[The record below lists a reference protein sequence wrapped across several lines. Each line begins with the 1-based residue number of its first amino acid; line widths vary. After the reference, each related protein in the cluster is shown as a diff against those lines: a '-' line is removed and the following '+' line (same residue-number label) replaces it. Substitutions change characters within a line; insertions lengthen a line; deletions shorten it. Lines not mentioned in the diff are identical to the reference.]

1 MTRAAE
7 MAERIFRS
15 ALVAADPY
23 RVVERHADDIRVRH
37 EQGGFT
43 RLLVLGFGKAA
54 CAMARAVE
62 ERLGDLVT
70 GGLVITR
77 HGHDT
82 GYPLAHIKV
91 REAGHPLPDVAG
103 MAATEELLRLTESAT
118 AETLVLVLVSGGG
131 SSLLV
136 APWPGLTLADKQ
148 ATTGLLLKSGATI
161 DELNCV
167 RKHLSRVK
175 GGRLA
180 GALRP
185 ATTISL
191 ILSDVIGD
199 RPEVIASG
207 PTAPDAGT
215 FADALKVLD
224 SYRLAER
231 VPPAVLDH
239 LRRGRRGDVP
249 ETLKEGDAAFDLVEN
264 RIVGSNRQVLTA
276 AAREAEAM
284 GLRAEILADPLNGE
298 AREAGVWLAWQAL
311 AARGKRTG
319 PLCLLAGGETTV
331 TVRGLGKGG
340 RNQELAL
347 AFAMEIAGLAGIT
360 LLSAGTDGIDGPTDA
375 AGAIVDGDT
384 VPRSLQA
391 GVAPEVFLAA
401 NDSYRFFS
409 EQGGLLVTGPTGTNV
424 MDLQVVVMGE

>member
-7 MAERIFRS
+7 AVERIFRA
-15 ALVAADPY
+15 ALVATDPY
-23 RVVERHADDIRVRH
+23 RVVECHADDIRARH

-43 RLLVLGFGKAA
+43 RLIVLGFGKAA

-70 GGLVITR
+70 DGLVITR
-77 HGHDT
+77 HGHDS
-82 GYPLAHIKV
+82 GHRLARIKV
-91 REAGHPLPDVAG
+91 REAGHPIPDVAG
-103 MAATEELLRLTESAT
+103 MMATEELLRLAESAT
-118 AETLVLVLVSGGG
+118 AETLVVVLVSGGA

-148 ATTGLLLKSGATI
+148 VATDLLLKSGATI
-161 DELNCV
+161 GELNCV
-167 RKHLSRVK
+167 RKHLSCVK

-180 GALRP
+180 GMLWP
-185 ATTISL
+185 ASTICL

-207 PTAPDAGT
+207 PTAPDTST
-215 FADALKVLD
+215 FSDALKVLD
-224 SYRLAER
+224 RYRLEER
-231 VPPAVLDH
+231 VPPAVLAH
-239 LRRGRRGDVP
+239 LWRGSRGDIP

-264 RIVGSNRQVLTA
+264 RIVGSNRQALTA

-284 GLRAEILADPLNGE
+284 GLRTEILTDSLAGE
-298 AREAGVWLAWQAL
+298 ARQAGVWLARQAL
-311 AARGKRTG
+311 AARGKRAG
-319 PLCLLAGGETTV
+319 SLCLLAGGETTV
-331 TVRGLGKGG
+331 TVRGPGKGG
-340 RNQELAL
+340 RNQEFAL
-347 AFAMEIAGLAGIT
+347 AFAMGIAGLAGIT

-384 VPRSLQA
+384 VPRSRLA
-391 GVAPEVFLAA
+391 GAEPETFLAT
-401 NDSYRFFS
+401 NDSYRFFN